1 MLLPNFSRLRLG
13 TDEMARTGGF
23 YSLTP
28 NEADELIAQRERD
41 PVSLDEFFSVFR
53 VALPNADG
61 TLRYK
66 FYRADALWRS
76 IQAVYAQK
84 RELVYPDVQAPVW
97 YEDWYELHNQYDPN
111 GAVPP
116 EVNQLLRFANFTPG
130 APPAW
135 ALPTPAPAAPA
146 PAPAP
151 AAPEPAAPTP
161 AAPVVAPVNVTLQ
174 RAWRTAL
181 DRAGLVGRWST
192 LPEPGLPLD
201 EVPLQANVL
210 DNMLHDL
217 QVPLSAYSAQPN
229 DDRAMAIVRDYMNDG
244 VYEIFEAH
252 AWQFFQYESGY
263 NQTLSALVRTMVSL
277 FVANPEPQMPRE
289 MVRAILMLLSA
300 FTRPG
305 VEDGFFPIAQ
315 PQRREVNDQL
325 RGVLRAWERLE
336 AVRVLSQDRKLQ
348 FAVDR
353 LLGRNPVA
361 FADPLDQTGDVPYTG
376 PTQEERDWRLQ
387 QTGMRR
393 ELHDPLVAL
402 IGALHRNQRPPPGER
417 VDDEEL
423 QRALDAVPFPLPTDG
438 HNRRNPWSF
447 IFASSNANR
456 TLEND
461 AHPHRLIW
469 MLMAWVE
476 AERNVFDKVKLMIC
490 AFLRRYVVAYPEVG
504 RAINTHNV
512 NFRHTVR
519 ALAARR
525 MRQPQGHEAF
535 VRTEAAYELAAYL
548 QLDHDDWLLAKGVE
562 RAVSTGLSGA
572 LNSAV
577 RRQQRHLAAAR
588 ARSIASFT
596 NLTAYKRAWED
607 ERRLKH
613 RIWVLWKAF
622 ERRATLRPDHAQG
635 ILLPYLRESLQDAY
649 LRAAVHGVH
658 EPMHE
663 YSGWSQERAIAK
675 LREWIEYQT
684 TRGEGGGMGALA
696 AQGIIADLLAHDATQ
711 QQQQEEGARARPEGE
726 ATPGRRR
733 QRTGEA
739 P

>member
-1 MLLPNFSRLRLG
+1 
-13 TDEMARTGGF
+13 MARTGGF

-28 NEADELIAQRERD
+28 NEADQLIAQRERD

-146 PAPAP
+146 PAAP
-151 AAPEPAAPTP
+151 AAAP
-161 AAPVVAPVNVTLQ
+161 AAPVVAAADVTLEQ
-174 RAWRTAL
+174 AWRTAL
-181 DRAGLVGRWST
+181 DRAGHLGEDHA
-192 LPEPGLPLD
+192 LPEPGLPID
-201 EVPLQANVL
+201 NDLQANVL
-210 DNMLHDL
+210 DNMLHNL
-217 QVPLSAYSAQPN
+217 YGPLSAYSAQPN
-229 DDRAMAIVRDYMNDG
+229 DDRATAIMRDYMNNG
-244 VYEIFEAH
+244 VYEVFEAH

-277 FVANPEPQMPRE
+277 FVANPEPLMPRE
-289 MVRAILMLLSA
+289 MVRAILMFLSA

-315 PQRREVNDQL
+315 PRRREVNEQL
-325 RGVLRAWERLE
+325 REVLLAWERLE
-336 AVRVLSQDRKLQ
+336 AVRVLSQDRELQ
-348 FAVDR
+348 HAVDR
-353 LLGRNPVA
+353 LLGRSAVA
-361 FADPLDQTGDVPYTG
+361 FADPQDETWDVPYPG

-387 QTGMRR
+387 QTGMRA
-393 ELHDPLVAL
+393 ELHDSLVAL
-402 IGALHRNQRPPPGER
+402 IGALHRNHRPPPGET

-423 QRALDAVPFPLPTDG
+423 QRALDAVPLPLPTDG

-447 IFASSNANR
+447 IFASSDATR

-461 AHPHRLIW
+461 AHPHRFIW
-469 MLMAWVE
+469 MLMAFVE
-476 AERNVFDKVKLMIC
+476 AERNVFHNVQLMIC
-490 AFLRRYVVAYPEVG
+490 DFLYRYVVAYPEVG

-519 ALAARR
+519 VLAARQL
-525 MRQPQGHEAF
+525 RQMAQYPSINQDH
-535 VRTEAAYELAAYL
+535 VKAAYELAAYL
-548 QLDHDDWLLAKGVE
+548 QMDHDDWLLDKGVE
-562 RAVSTGLSGA
+562 RAVSSGLSGA

-577 RRQQRHLAAAR
+577 RRQQRHLAAAQ
-588 ARSIASFT
+588 AHHDLILGPHLA
-596 NLTAYKRAWED
+596 AYKRAWED
-607 ERRLKH
+607 ERRLKA
-613 RIWVLWKAF
+613 RIGLLWRGF
-622 ERRATLRPDHAQG
+622 ERRATLRPEHAQG
-635 ILLPYLRESLQDAY
+635 ILVPYLRASLHDD
-649 LRAAVHGVH
+649 LLLTV
-658 EPMHE
+658 
-663 YSGWSQERAIAK
+663 SGWSQERVIAK

-684 TRGEGGGMGALA
+684 TRGFGGELGSQA
-696 AQGIIADLLAHDATQ
+696 AQGIIADLLAYAATQ
-711 QQQQEEGARARPEGE
+711 QQQEEEAARARPEGE

-733 QRTGEA
+733 QRTGA
-739 P
+739 VP